1 MIAGVNAE
9 DIYISRDSGV
19 WPRTNRGL
27 LRERARVE
35 GGGNV
40 EVLD

>member
-9 DIYISRDSGV
+9 DIYISQDNDV
-19 WPRTNRGL
+19 WPRKSRGL
-27 LRERARVE
+27 LRERAGVE